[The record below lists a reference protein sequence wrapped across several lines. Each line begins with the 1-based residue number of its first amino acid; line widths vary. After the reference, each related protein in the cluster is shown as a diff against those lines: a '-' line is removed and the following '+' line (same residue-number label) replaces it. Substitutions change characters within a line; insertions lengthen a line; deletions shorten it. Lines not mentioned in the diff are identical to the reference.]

1 MMIKFV
7 LLYIVVINM
16 VIITAAVTT
25 NNRIGPLSVYVYHRQ
40 TTLSLS
46 IYNYFGYL
54 YLVSIDT
61 YSFYHISTMLFSCP
75 KTVNV
80 CMLYSAWS
88 YDFSYTD
95 LVLLTTPVLV
105 VNFPRNQPVQ
115 GKSNIFSYSM
125 FSTPV
130 YIICHQEH

>member
-25 NNRIGPLSVYVYHRQ
+25 NNRIGPLSVYLYHRQ
-40 TTLSLS
+40 TTLSLSLS

-61 YSFYHISTMLFSCP
+61 
-75 KTVNV
+75 
-80 CMLYSAWS
+80 
-88 YDFSYTD
+88 
-95 LVLLTTPVLV
+95 
-105 VNFPRNQPVQ
+105 
-115 GKSNIFSYSM
+115 
-125 FSTPV
+125 
-130 YIICHQEH
+130 